1 MHFFAMETI
10 MTVSTDDVATGDG
23 DPLSIFRE
31 QLERAAARANRG
43 GGLIYELY
51 VERLS
56 AEVSDLLAT
65 ISSDLMDAATKLAHE
80 YGYGDHEEECDLEP
94 GACSL
99 TGLDMNCCPC
109 GRHP

>member
-1 MHFFAMETI
+1 
-10 MTVSTDDVATGDG
+10 MTVSTDEAATGDG
-23 DPLSIFRE
+23 DPFSIFRE
-31 QLERAAARANRG
+31 QLERAAARANQG
-43 GGLIYELY
+43 SGLIYELY

-65 ISSDLMDAATKLAHE
+65 VPPDLMDAATKLAHE
-80 YGYGDHEEECDLEP
+80 YGYDDHEEECDLEP

-99 TGLDMNCCPC
+99 TGIDMNCCPC